1 VSEREDR
8 LGVGAA
14 PETLA
19 ECVAALRAGTVS
31 AAGLLERSRARIA
44 ALDPEVNAF
53 LGRTDELAD
62 RAAAAAD
69 RHLADDPAT
78 APPLCGVP
86 VALKDVLC
94 LEGSETTAGSRILR
108 GFRPPYT
115 ATAVQ
120 RLLDAGAVVVGRT
133 NCDEFAMG
141 SSNENSAYGPVRNPW
156 DRGRVP
162 GGSSGGSA
170 AAVAARM
177 VPLSLGTDTG
187 GSIRQPA
194 ALCGVV
200 GFKPTYGRV
209 SRYGLIAFASS
220 LDQVGPL
227 ALTVEDAALGY
238 LLIAGHDPADGTS
251 SPTAVEDPLQELR
264 EGVEGLRL
272 GVPREY
278 FGVGLDP
285 GVRAAVE
292 RALDVLRRLGATL
305 EEVSLPSTDAALST
319 YYIIAPAE
327 ASSNLA
333 RYDGIRFGLR
343 EDRGSLLQTYLRTR
357 DAGFGP
363 EVKRRIMLGTYALS
377 SGYYDAYYRKA
388 QKVRTLIS
396 EEFARVFERVDAIVC
411 PTSPVTA
418 FPLGTRSDPLSM
430 YLLDVLTVP
439 VNLAGLPGVSVPCG
453 MVGGLPAGLQ
463 VVAPRFMDARALR
476 IAHAY
481 EQATEWHTLRP
492 GGVEAAAT

>member
-1 VSEREDR
+1 MSAE
-8 LGVGAA
+8 
-14 PETLA
+14 PETLV
-19 ECVAALRAGTVS
+19 ECVAALRAGTVT

-44 ALDPEVNAF
+44 ALDPQMNAF
-53 LGRTDELAD
+53 LARTGELAD

-69 RHLADDPAT
+69 RHLAEDPAS

-86 VALKDVLC
+86 VAVKDVLC
-94 LEGSETTAGSRILR
+94 LEGAETTAGSRILG
-108 GFRPPYT
+108 GFHPPYT

-120 RLLDAGAVVVGRT
+120 RLLDAGAVVVGKT

-156 DRGRVP
+156 DLDRVP

-170 AAVAARM
+170 AAVAART

-220 LDQVGPL
+220 LDQVGPF
-227 ALTVEDAALGY
+227 ALTVEDAALGFR
-238 LLIAGHDPADGTS
+238 LIAGHDPADGTS
-251 SPTAVEDPLQELR
+251 SPTAVEDPLVGLR

-292 RALDVLRRLGATL
+292 RALEVLSGLGASL

-343 EDRGSLLQTYLRTR
+343 EDRGSLLQAYLATR

-388 QKVRTLIS
+388 QKVRTLIA
-396 EEFARVFERVDAIVC
+396 EEFTHVFERVDAIVC

-418 FPLGTRSDPLSM
+418 FPLGTHSDPLSM

>member
-1 VSEREDR
+1 MSEREER
-8 LGVGAA
+8 IGVAP
-14 PETLA
+14 PETVA
-19 ECVAALRAGTVS
+19 ECVAALRTGTVT
-31 AAGLLERSRARIA
+31 AAELLERSRARIA

-69 RHLADDPAT
+69 RHLAEDPAT

-94 LEGSETTAGSRILR
+94 LEGWETTAGSRILR

-120 RLLDAGAVVVGRT
+120 RLLDAGAVVVGKA

-141 SSNENSAYGPVRNPW
+141 SSNENSAHGPVRNPW
-156 DRGRVP
+156 DLGRVP

-238 LLIAGHDPADGTS
+238 LLVAGHDPADGTS
-251 SPTAVEDPLQELR
+251 SPTAVEDPLPGLR

-292 RALDVLRRLGATL
+292 QALDVLRSLGATL
-305 EEVSLPSTDAALST
+305 EEVSLPTTDAALST

-333 RYDGIRFGLR
+333 RYDGVRFGLR
-343 EDRGSLLQTYLRTR
+343 EGRGSLLQTYLRTR

-396 EEFARVFERVDAIVC
+396 EEFAHVFERVDAIVC

-492 GGVEAAAT
+492 GVEAAAT

>member
-1 VSEREDR
+1 MRPDVD
-8 LGVGAA
+8 AT

-69 RHLADDPAT
+69 RHLAEDPAT

-94 LEGSETTAGSRILR
+94 LEGSETTAASRILR
-108 GFRPPYT
+108 GFSPPYT

-120 RLLDAGAVVVGRT
+120 RLLDAGAVVVGKT

-156 DRGRVP
+156 DRERVP

-251 SPTAVEDPLQELR
+251 SPTAVEDPLQGLR
-264 EGVEGLRL
+264 EGVDGLRL

-292 RALDVLRRLGATL
+292 QALDVLRSLGATL

-333 RYDGIRFGLR
+333 RYDGVRFGLR

-492 GGVEAAAT
+492 GGVEAAAS

>member
-1 VSEREDR
+1 
-8 LGVGAA
+8 
-14 PETLA
+14 
-19 ECVAALRAGTVS
+19 
-31 AAGLLERSRARIA
+31 
-44 ALDPEVNAF
+44 
-53 LGRTDELAD
+53 
-62 RAAAAAD
+62 
-69 RHLADDPAT
+69 
-78 APPLCGVP
+78 
-86 VALKDVLC
+86 
-94 LEGSETTAGSRILR
+94 
-108 GFRPPYT
+108 
-115 ATAVQ
+115 
-120 RLLDAGAVVVGRT
+120 
-133 NCDEFAMG
+133 
-141 SSNENSAYGPVRNPW
+141 
-156 DRGRVP
+156 
-162 GGSSGGSA
+162 
-170 AAVAARM
+170 M

-238 LLIAGHDPADGTS
+238 LLVAGHDPADGTS
-251 SPTAVEDPLQELR
+251 SPTAVEDPLPGLR

-292 RALDVLRRLGATL
+292 QALDVLRSLGATL
-305 EEVSLPSTDAALST
+305 EEVSLPTTDAALST

-333 RYDGIRFGLR
+333 RYDGVRFGLR
-343 EDRGSLLQTYLRTR
+343 EGRGSLLQTYLRTR

-396 EEFARVFERVDAIVC
+396 EEFAHVFERVDAIVC

-492 GGVEAAAT
+492 GVEAAAT